1 MTRTIHSGELRDIR
15 IDEHTTGTY
24 LVLEYDG
31 GAVVEHRIEGGLT
44 ELETRLAEALA
55 IAEARTEAGVRAA
68 DAAKEAGR
76 G

>member
-31 GAVVEHRIEGGLT
+31 GAVEHRIDGGLA
-44 ELETRLAEALA
+44 ELEERLALA
-55 IAEARTEAGVRAA
+55 IAEARQGAVARDE
-68 DAAKEAGR
+68 KEAGR